1 MRQRWAYSEN
11 ALYKEDRFAP
21 EAFQNRK
28 NFFTGRNVTAIVL
41 EIPSQLIG
49 RGQMRAWATV
59 SIYGHAPEVQ
69 VSRWGLPLLT
79 NIVMPEMDM
88 REDYNRVV
96 PADDV
101 ARFSSQIKEVV
112 EKVTKLAGS
121 ATDPADYA
129 KELIARICPT
139 TLPYTLDSEA
149 HSRSRD
155 LTGEDSQMTSWT

>member
-11 ALYKEDRFAP
+11 ALDKEDRFVP

-59 SIYGHAPEVQ
+59 SLYGHAPEVQ

-79 NIVMPEMDM
+79 NIFMPEMDM
-88 REDYNRVV
+88 REDYNRAV
-96 PADDV
+96 PLFRLMMRPASP
-101 ARFSSQIKEVV
+101 RKSRRSSKRLQSLQALRPI
-112 EKVTKLAGS
+112 
-121 ATDPADYA
+121 
-129 KELIARICPT
+129 R
-139 TLPYTLDSEA
+139 
-149 HSRSRD
+149 
-155 LTGEDSQMTSWT
+155 LTMRKS